1 MKKFLVESSNGNLP
15 ESMLVNINTPDGGKS
30 KALLNT
36 QAAADFNRMVA
47 AAKQDGVNI
56 TVSQGYRKLGTPD
69 EGCGGGFTQWC
80 AWKKYKAG
88 TGNLAAKPGTSN
100 HGWGSAIDVENCRS
114 GSKVHKWLVANSK
127 TYGFYPLASES
138 WHWDHRG
145 SASSLKGGAEDV
157 SPSTTTST
165 TTQGTSSTDVNAAL
179 DKLKNKVSNYD
190 SSSPQDA
197 SGIASMLSMFGLGT
211 IGDLLRQRGAL
222 KSNDPK
228 VQQAIDKL
236 KTTGEKSPTTTSSAT
251 ISSLPQDIQSAIAK
265 LEKNYGIDITD
276 DNIKKEFE
284 QEGNFREDA
293 GGENS
298 EAKKQID
305 KLVLDAK
312 SKFPKLSKMGIVSGY
327 RSYDDQVKNF
337 GNKAKSR
344 GVDNT
349 QKANTVPGFSQHH
362 TGKAF
367 DIFSVDTSWWDSNT
381 DVKDWVAANAKNYG
395 FDVTYKKQG
404 PLRIA
409 EPWHLYY
416 VGGGS
421 VNESDKEFVSNLF
434 EEINRVKNLLK

>member
-1 MKKFLVESSNGNLP
+1 MRKILSEASNGNLP

-30 KALLNT
+30 KSLLNT
-36 QAAADFNRMVA
+36 QAASDFNKMVA

-56 TVSQGYRKLGTPD
+56 TVSQGYRKLGSQD

-80 AWKKYKAG
+80 AWKKYKSG

-157 SPSTTTST
+157 AATDT
-165 TTQGTSSTDVNAAL
+165 TTQGTNNTDVNAAL
-179 DKLKNKVSNYD
+179 DQLKSKVSNYNT
-190 SSSPQDA
+190 SSPQDA
-197 SGIASMLSMFGLGT
+197 EGIASMLSMFGLGT
-211 IGDLLRQRGAL
+211 IGDLLRQKGAL
-222 KSNDPK
+222 KDNNPK
-228 VQQAIDKL
+228 VQQSIN
-236 KTTGEKSPTTTSSAT
+236 KSSSET

-276 DNIKKEFE
+276 DNIKKEFD

-337 GNKAKSR
+337 GGKAKSR
-344 GVDNT
+344 GVDDT
-349 QKANTVPGFSQHH
+349 QRANTVPGFSQHH

-381 DVKDWVAANAKNYG
+381 DVKNWVASNAKNYG

-416 VGGGS
+416 VGGGT
-421 VNESDKEFVSNLF
+421 VNESDIKFVNNLF